1 MTDKEIREL
10 AEKTK
15 KEKYCKLYECS
26 DFCPILD
33 IVDAL
38 HCENKIYEMAFLDG
52 FKAAM
57 EHLKNELD
65 KILEGCENGQFEYC
79 AGIPEAI
86 QKIKEHFFSETQND

>member
-1 MTDKEIREL
+1 MTNREIREL
-10 AEKTK
+10 AERTR
-15 KEKYCKLYECS
+15 KEKYCKMYCDGHDLRYDSCS

-57 EHLKNELD
+57 NEIVKD
-65 KILEGCENGQFEYC
+65 ATPRVCSIIFKDTE
-79 AGIPEAI
+79 
-86 QKIKEHFFSETQND
+86 